1 MPLFVTH
8 EPAFRTSLQT
18 MLRTTVSP
26 RIGSKSLCLLS
37 PIYLVSSCCKE
48 STFRTSS
55 SKFRPRGNLGYQS
68 YRYHMQNLWIRLR
81 RVGHAVKQSTF
92 HLGWFRLALSKGLV
106 FTTSSFKR
114 RLQSVHLLEEA
125 GSRHLT
131 ISWLR
136 LAPCQWGWFSPPTI
150 QEPLR
155 WRRCVDKQR
164 DPSWGPCQ

>member
-92 HLGWFRLALSKGLV
+92 HLGWFRLAQLASTSTVKGVGFHHLILQAPTSVSASFRGSWFPAPHNQLASASTLSMGLV
-106 FTTSSFKR
+106 FTTHHSGTA
-114 RLQSVHLLEEA
+114 SVETL
-125 GSRHLT
+125 
-131 ISWLR
+131 
-136 LAPCQWGWFSPPTI
+136 C
-150 QEPLR
+150 
-155 WRRCVDKQR
+155 
-164 DPSWGPCQ
+164 